1 MGDVG
6 RENNLAVTFADKVAR
21 GMKRPLKIIEA
32 HLIKLLLIVYAH
44 HVVTKGHERHMDGAD
59 SLQQIWINCPGQNDA
74 INQSVLLKDGRQ
86 VDAFGRGLGRIVQRR
101 EQHVLFHAAGIR
113 FDALQDARMKRMKK
127 IAVTEKK
134 ADHFRAPLENAA
146 SLRIGSKSQAVD
158 GIQYARASLSADLR
172 TRIQHAGDRSDTDT
186 CGPGYL
192 ANRRF
197 CWNRFHC
204 RSLFSVAPGFWFQ
217 FAALSV
223 RSFPRQAYHSIGT
236 TAASSQ
242 A

>member
-1 MGDVG
+1 
-6 RENNLAVTFADKVAR
+6 
-21 GMKRPLKIIEA
+21 
-32 HLIKLLLIVYAH
+32 
-44 HVVTKGHERHMDGAD
+44 
-59 SLQQIWINCPGQNDA
+59 
-74 INQSVLLKDGRQ
+74 
-86 VDAFGRGLGRIVQRR
+86 
-101 EQHVLFHAAGIR
+101 
-113 FDALQDARMKRMKK
+113 MKRMEK

-172 TRIQHAGDRSDTDT
+172 TRIQHAGDRSDPDT

-204 RSLFSVAPGFWFQ
+204 RSCFQ
-217 FAALSV
+217 WPRASRASARSANV
-223 RSFPRQAYHSIGT
+223 RSFPRQAYQTIGITMPSNNT
-236 TAASSQ
+236 TD
-242 A
+242 